1 MLANDATLKNWKK
14 KKNLDKSAQNVNMI
28 CYQDYI

>member
-1 MLANDATLKNWKK
+1 MLANDATLKNWK

>member
-1 MLANDATLKNWKK
+1 MLANDATSKNW